1 LPQLT
6 YRELAERLGLTPDG
20 ARNLARRR
28 MWTVALGNDK
38 LARVMVGEAELVA
51 EAGRISRS
59 TAGERPVSGTDD
71 RPVSGDRE
79 RLANG
84 PDATALAELLAALR
98 DLRAENAE
106 LRDRASRA
114 DRAEGELAAEQRR
127 NAELAGELRAA
138 LAKAEARADRLEAAL
153 AEARRPWL
161 ARVLEGLRRKG

>member
-114 DRAEGELAAEQRR
+114 DRAEGELAAELRR
-127 NAELAGELRAA
+127 SADLAAA
-138 LAKAEARADRLEAAL
+138 LDHERTERAKVTAAL

-161 ARVLEGLRRKG
+161 ARVLDGLRRRSA